1 MKVPSNLE
9 LRISKE
15 LVTRFQKEE
24 EEKKIEDKDDQ
35 NR

>member
-15 LVTRFQKEE
+15 LVNRFQKEE
-24 EEKKIEDKDDQ
+24 EEKKIEEKDD
-35 NR
+35 